1 MTDFA
6 TAAYHLLAGC
16 WWLAPIALGAWVAA
30 LGLAR
35 AAAKPMPPMDD
46 AEADGIWAEYLAA
59 LNLTPDDVRA
69 EWQRRQENQTW

>member
-6 TAAYHLLAGC
+6 TAAYHLAIGC
-16 WWLAPIALGAWVAA
+16 WWLLPIVLGGWVAA

-35 AAAKPMPPMDD
+35 AAAKPMPPMTD

-69 EWQRRQENQTW
+69 VRRAEQED